1 MLNINVTEVAISA
14 QGHDATIKP
23 EEFPAETLAYWL
35 VYGIRRAYQD
45 GINSV
50 AKKLRDDGHEVDGA
64 ALFADRDKI
73 FREASMGTRDWSGDS
88 AEVREAKS
96 MLRVQ
101 VKAGDPKGYKNA
113 DPDKRDEMVNAAWD
127 KLPEVQRE
135 SYLKAARVEIARKA
149 QVAKERAEAIAAL
162 EVPVNV

>member
-1 MLNINVTEVAISA
+1 MLNIDVKEVAISA
-14 QGHDATIKP
+14 QGHDAVIKP

-35 VYGIRRAYQD
+35 TYGIRRAYQD

-50 AKKLRDDGHEVDGA
+50 AKKLRDDGHDVDGA
-64 ALFADRDKI
+64 TLFTDRDKV
-73 FREASMGTRDWSGDS
+73 FREASMGTRDGSGDS

-101 VKAGDPKGYKNA
+101 VKKGDAKAYKNA

-135 SYLKAARVEIARKA
+135 SYLKAARAEIARKA

-162 EVPVNV
+162 EVPVKV

>member
-14 QGHDATIKP
+14 QGHDAVIKP

-50 AKKLRDDGHEVDGA
+50 AKKLRDEGEEVDGA
-64 ALFADRDKI
+64 ALFADRDKV
-73 FREASMGTRDWSGDS
+73 FREASMVTRDGSGDS

-127 KLPEVQRE
+127 QLPEVQRE
-135 SYLKAARVEIARKA
+135 SYLTAAKARLALKA
-149 QVAKERAEAIAAL
+149 EQAKALAAVT
-162 EVPVNV
+162 VPGVKL

>member
-1 MLNINVTEVAISA
+1 MLNINVMEVAISA
-14 QGHDATIKP
+14 QGHDAVIKP

-64 ALFADRDKI
+64 ALFADRDKV
-73 FREASMGTRDWSGDS
+73 FREASMGTRDGTGDS

-96 MLRVQ
+96 MLRAQ

-135 SYLKAARVEIARKA
+135 SYLTAAKARLALKA
-149 QVAKERAEAIAAL
+149 EQAKALAAVT
-162 EVPVNV
+162 VPGVKL